1 MQFALGKDL
10 QVHNHTAGLPL
21 HHTYVF
27 LSVLQLA
34 PHQTADMAVVSVC
47 AGIWQPHQEMLPG
60 NGSAVDLN
68 LEQQKKRSGLAMQVG
83 Y

>member
-1 MQFALGKDL
+1 M
-10 QVHNHTAGLPL
+10 
-21 HHTYVF
+21 VF
-27 LSVLQLA
+27 T
-34 PHQTADMAVVSVC
+34 PVC

-68 LEQQKKRSGLAMQVG
+68 LEQQKKRAGLAMQVG